1 MYRLIQGSGG
11 VARLLRTRQDVEV
24 DRCVNKG
31 DVREVPIIQ
40 RQPGLSDVHP
50 SHVSWY
56 LTAPRPNQWIPN
68 ESVFEVLLIS
78 YYITCFYGYEMSF
91 YVSTVQPGSITM
103 MVRKMIKIPFL
114 PAVPAVPAE
123 ISTLTFNITDNV
135 MKEDVC

>member
-1 MYRLIQGSGG
+1 
-11 VARLLRTRQDVEV
+11 
-24 DRCVNKG
+24 
-31 DVREVPIIQ
+31 
-40 RQPGLSDVHP
+40 
-50 SHVSWY
+50 
-56 LTAPRPNQWIPN
+56 
-68 ESVFEVLLIS
+68 
-78 YYITCFYGYEMSF
+78 MSF